1 MTMFEGTSAGELGSL
16 LTLSMSLHEKVVR
29 ATAPIVIYLSILFID
44 SSSVIRI

>member
-29 ATAPIVIYLSILFID
+29 ATTPIIVYLSILFIE
-44 SSSVIRI
+44 SSSKI